1 VHLPLRTS
9 YLAIYHV
16 MNRKVASSLAAKCGR
31 NTFNACSRSDLPE
44 WPSQGSG
51 SMLDAGER
59 TSHASSL
66 DPELVARRSA
76 TGDHLGDAGAFRDI
90 NDLRQV
96 ESNE

>member
-1 VHLPLRTS
+1 
-9 YLAIYHV
+9 
-16 MNRKVASSLAAKCGR
+16 
-31 NTFNACSRSDLPE
+31 
-44 WPSQGSG
+44 
-51 SMLDAGER
+51 MLDAGER